1 MMILYN
7 DQFKKREDVRIDIED
22 RAYQFGDGIYE
33 VIRVYDGKPFYLNEH
48 LERLEKS
55 AKKIRLNL
63 PYSLDELEDRLNQL
77 IKQNDF
83 TQGNL
88 YLQVSRGTAP
98 RNHAFPKNS
107 APLLIAYTQPAE
119 RPVKEQTEGIRA
131 ITAEDI
137 RWLWCDVKSLNLLG
151 AVLAKQE
158 AYDKH
163 CKEAIFIR
171 DGIVTE
177 GSSTNLFMVKDGMLL
192 THPADHFILHGIT
205 RKITLQLA
213 DQLQIPVSEK
223 KFGKE
228 SLFDAD
234 EIFITS
240 TTMEICPVVEVDG
253 KTIGDGRPGPLT
265 RQLQEAFKRL
275 IPSKTE
281 A

>member
-1 MMILYN
+1 MIILYGN
-7 DQFKKREDVRIDIED
+7 QFKKREEAQIDIED

-33 VIRVYDGKPFYLNEH
+33 VIRVYHGKPFYMKEH
-48 LERLEKS
+48 LERLERS
-55 AKKIRLNL
+55 AKKIRINL
-63 PYSLDELEDRLNQL
+63 PYSLRRLEELLNQL
-77 IKQNDF
+77 MKQNDF

-98 RNHAFPKNS
+98 RTHAFPANS
-107 APLLIAYTQPAE
+107 TPLLIAYPLPAD
-119 RPVKEQTEGIRA
+119 RPVKEQTEGIST

-158 AYDKH
+158 AYDHH
-163 CKEAIFIR
+163 CQEAILLR

-177 GSSTNLFMVKDGMLL
+177 GSSTNLFIVKDGMLL